1 MCPPGLH
8 ITLGIFQRLFNLL
21 EEECHQ
27 LDLSVNENS
36 ASSGSSFIEYQQAR
50 SAVKV
55 LEEAQAALRVEL
67 NQAQQIL
74 ALLLLSSPEPHLDGR
89 IQDITRY
96 MHDHTKKITT
106 NVRLAIHYI
115 HYDITIRI
123 ILLLKETEL
132 YQRGLNVRMEFLSNL
147 LRWPS
152 NPLML
157 KDRHTMGALLLVTM
171 YIRLC
176 RY

>member
-27 LDLSVNENS
+27 LDLSVNENC

-55 LEEAQAALRVEL
+55 LEEAKAALRVEL
-67 NQAQQIL
+67 NHAQQIL
-74 ALLLLSSPEPHLDGR
+74 ALLLLSSPQPHLDGR

-96 MHDHTKKITT
+96 IHDHTKKIAT

-115 HYDITIRI
+115 HYDITI
-123 ILLLKETEL
+123 
-132 YQRGLNVRMEFLSNL
+132 
-147 LRWPS
+147 
-152 NPLML
+152 
-157 KDRHTMGALLLVTM
+157 
-171 YIRLC
+171 
-176 RY
+176 

>member
-96 MHDHTKKITT
+96 IHDHTKKITT

-115 HYDITIRI
+115 HYDITI
-123 ILLLKETEL
+123 
-132 YQRGLNVRMEFLSNL
+132 
-147 LRWPS
+147 
-152 NPLML
+152 
-157 KDRHTMGALLLVTM
+157 
-171 YIRLC
+171 
-176 RY
+176 